1 MGSMTATLEDNPG
14 RHNAGELISATMALR
29 QQKADAD
36 GAAASADS
44 VARQVPEVWQGT
56 DASACSAVLGGVRQ
70 HLLQVAECLAGQ
82 VAGLENYRVELGRIF
97 RSVAP
102 IQARIEVASAW
113 LIANPEPPGMVHGTF
128 LYGEAAVAASHQPLL
143 AARRVHS
150 EEIADCH
157 RAVERL
163 WEERRAADRAVI
175 AALAT
180 HRVSDWKSARQ
191 QLVDAG
197 IADPRRASPA
207 QVAEVMAAKS
217 RNILGRTPPDPDS
230 YSELKDLLDAY
241 GYSPEHMDAF
251 FTALGGAGTAKLV
264 GSFPA
269 SREGGADS
277 ESSGF
282 PHAIRSAFVA
292 ASQRWDDSEAA
303 FMATG
308 LLPDP
313 DIEALDPA
321 DSARVLLQDERE
333 DHSGLAYLLS
343 AGAIGS
349 PLALALARRVDYR
362 ERIQKAP
369 VRADT
374 FTPLPAVVHAETVG
388 DRAADR
394 AVERFYDPAGL
405 IFSQLAH
412 SSEDSLA
419 FLGGHEGPDRIRYW
433 YGRDGHYAFG
443 NDSDQFEGVLAVWAA
458 ASNQPADL
466 DGSEWT
472 SLAYVS
478 GHIIN
483 TLAGNSHFFEDQL
496 SPAAVE
502 SLTLSMA
509 VQLPGLLESSLIDE
523 PGEEAPEGVVARVT
537 MPDGTQ
543 RSAAVLND
551 VSIATVVGRI
561 YESGGAEAMDA
572 FATNYSAAL
581 AGHAAATD
589 NPNASLET
597 IKRLV
602 ELNVLMDAA
611 SDGAWIRRAARQD
624 ESAMAVIGPAEFVGG
639 LLPVDKVPGIKL
651 LAEPVRKGLLGVAD
665 HGISEGVSLAEAIWA
680 SNERHAVEAAEDLK
694 ELRGLRVESAVTATL
709 AEAFNL
715 PQPAFTATVRD
726 PDPGKAQDSYQAW
739 IDEVRPAVDQEIVRR
754 LNDLADKAGVR
765 RQPQPLSVGKIV
777 AGYQDD
783 YTGMLGAV
791 TK

>member
-1 MGSMTATLEDNPG
+1 MFSMMAALEDNPG
-14 RHNAGELISATMALR
+14 RHNAGELISATMALW
-29 QQKADAD
+29 QQKTDAD
-36 GAAASADS
+36 TAVASAVS
-44 VARQVPEVWQGT
+44 VARQIPEVWQGT
-56 DASACSAVLGGVRQ
+56 DASACGAVLGGVRQ

-82 VAGLENYRVELGRIF
+82 LTGLENYRVELDRIF
-97 RSVAP
+97 RSFAP

-128 LYGEAAVAASHQPLL
+128 LYGEAAVAHQPLL
-143 AARRVHS
+143 AARRLHS

-157 RAVERL
+157 RAIERL

-180 HRVSDWKSARQ
+180 HRVGDWKSARQ

-197 IADPRRASPA
+197 IADPRHASPE
-207 QVAEVMAAKS
+207 QVAEVMAAKTRS
-217 RNILGRTPPDPDS
+217 ILGRTPPDPDS

-241 GYSPEHMDAF
+241 GYSAEHMDAF
-251 FTALGGAGTAKLV
+251 FTTLGGAGTAKLL

-282 PHAIRSAFVA
+282 PHALRSAFIA
-292 ASQRWDDSEAA
+292 ASQRWDGSEAEA
-303 FMATG
+303 MAAG
-308 LLPDP
+308 LLPD
-313 DIEALDPA
+313 IGVEALDRT
-321 DSARVLLQDERE
+321 DSNAALLHDER
-333 DHSGLAYLLS
+333 DGHSGLAYLLS

-362 ERIQKAP
+362 ERVQKAP
-369 VRADT
+369 VQADT
-374 FTPLPAVVHAETVG
+374 FTPLPAILHAETAG
-388 DRAADR
+388 DQAADR

-419 FLGGHEGPDRIRYW
+419 FLGGPEGPDRIRYW

-443 NDSDQFEGVLAVWAA
+443 NDSDQFEGVLAVWAS
-458 ASNQPADL
+458 ASSKPAEL

-472 SLAYVS
+472 SLAYSS

-483 TLAGNSHFFEDQL
+483 TLAGNSHFSKDLL

-523 PGEEAPEGVVARVT
+523 PLGKAPEGVVARVN

-551 VSIATVVGRI
+551 GSIASVMARI
-561 YESGGAEAMDA
+561 YESGGAEAIDA
-572 FATNYSAAL
+572 FTTSYSAAL
-581 AGHAAATD
+581 THHAAATD
-589 NPNASLET
+589 NPSASLET
-597 IKRLV
+597 SKRLV
-602 ELNVLMDAA
+602 ELNVLVDAA
-611 SDGAWIRRAARQD
+611 SDGAAIRQAARQD
-624 ESAMAVIGPAEFVGG
+624 DAAMAVIKPAEFVGG
-639 LLPVDKVPGIKL
+639 LLPIDKVPGFKL
-651 LAEPVRKGLLGVAD
+651 LAEPVRKGLLGLAD
-665 HGISEGVSLAEAIWA
+665 HGIGEGVSLAESLWA
-680 SNERHAVEAAEDLK
+680 SNERHAFEAAAGDK
-694 ELRGLRVESAVTATL
+694 ELRSLRVESAVAATL

-715 PQPAFTATVRD
+715 PQPAFAITMRD
-726 PDPGKAQDSYQAW
+726 PDRDPGKAEDAYREWLDLA
-739 IDEVRPAVDQEIVRR
+739 RPAVDQEIVRR
-754 LNDLADKAGVR
+754 LNDLADRAEVS
-765 RQPQPLSVGKIV
+765 RQPQPTSVGKIV

-783 YTGMLGAV
+783 YTAMLGAV
-791 TK
+791 TR

>member
-1 MGSMTATLEDNPG
+1 MFSMMAALEDNPG
-14 RHNAGELISATMALR
+14 RHNAGELISATMALW
-29 QQKADAD
+29 QQKTDAD
-36 GAAASADS
+36 TAVASAVS
-44 VARQVPEVWQGT
+44 VARQIPEVWQGT
-56 DASACSAVLGGVRQ
+56 DASACGAVLGGVRQ

-82 VAGLENYRVELGRIF
+82 LTGLENYRVELDRIF
-97 RSVAP
+97 RSFAP

-113 LIANPEPPGMVHGTF
+113 LLANPEPPGMVHGTF
-128 LYGEAAVAASHQPLL
+128 LYGEAAVAAAHQPLL
-143 AARRVHS
+143 AARREHS

-157 RAVERL
+157 RAIERL

-180 HRVSDWKSARQ
+180 HRISDWRSARR

-197 IADPRRASPA
+197 IADPRHATPA
-207 QVAEVMAAKS
+207 QVADVMAAKS
-217 RNILGRTPPDPDS
+217 RNILGRTPPDPNA
-230 YSELKDLLDAY
+230 YAELKDLLDAY
-241 GYSPEHMDAF
+241 GYSAEHMDAF

-282 PHAIRSAFVA
+282 PHAIRSAFIA
-292 ASQRWDDSEAA
+292 ASQRWDGSEARE
-303 FMATG
+303 MASG
-308 LLPDP
+308 LLQDVG
-313 DIEALDPA
+313 IEALDRA
-321 DSARVLLQDERE
+321 GFDTGMVQDLRE
-333 DHSGLAYLLS
+333 DHAGLAYLLS

-362 ERIQKAP
+362 ERIQNAP

-412 SSEDSLA
+412 SPTDSLA
-419 FLGGHEGPDRIRYW
+419 FLGDPEGPDRIRYW

-443 NDSDQFEGVLAVWAA
+443 SDSDQFEGVLAVWAS
-458 ASNQPADL
+458 ASSQPADL
-466 DGSEWT
+466 DGSDWT
-472 SLAYVS
+472 SLAYSS

-483 TLAGNSHFFEDQL
+483 TLAANTHFFDGEL
-496 SPAAVE
+496 SPAAVG

-509 VQLPGLLESSLIDE
+509 VQLPGLLESSLVKE
-523 PGEEAPEGVVARVT
+523 TVGEAPDGVVTLVN

-551 VSIATVVGRI
+551 GPIASVVGRI

-572 FATNYSAAL
+572 FATHYSAAL

-589 NPNASLET
+589 NPNASLASGR
-597 IKRLV
+597 RLV
-602 ELNVLMDAA
+602 ELNVLVDAA
-611 SDGAWIRRAARQD
+611 SDGASIRQAARQD
-624 ESAMAVIGPAEFVGG
+624 ESAMAVITPVEFVGG
-639 LLPVDKVPGIKL
+639 LLPLDKIPGFKL
-651 LAEPVRKGLLGVAD
+651 LAEPVRKGLLGLAD
-665 HGISEGVSLAEAIWA
+665 HGIGEGVSLAESLWA
-680 SNERHAVEAAEDLK
+680 SNERQAVEAAKGLETV
-694 ELRGLRVESAVTATL
+694 RRLRVECAVAATL
-709 AEAFNL
+709 AEAFDL
-715 PQPAFTATVRD
+715 PQPAFAAAVRD
-726 PDPGKAQDSYQAW
+726 LDPGKVEDAYQAW

-754 LNDLADKAGVR
+754 VNDLAARAGVSPD
-765 RQPQPLSVGKIV
+765 PQPNSVEEIV
-777 AGYQDD
+777 AGYKDD
-783 YTGMLGAV
+783 YTGMRDAV
-791 TK
+791 SG